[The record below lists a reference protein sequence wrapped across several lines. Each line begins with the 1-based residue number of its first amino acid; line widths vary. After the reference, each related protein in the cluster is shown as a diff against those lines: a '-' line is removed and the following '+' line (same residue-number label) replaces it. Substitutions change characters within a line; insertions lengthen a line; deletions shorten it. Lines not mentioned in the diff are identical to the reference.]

1 MAGVQCSFER
11 VEKKFVLTH
20 AQAEALMRDL
30 TAGYMAVDQYG
41 QHTIRNLYYDT
52 DDYALIRR
60 SIQRPKYKVK
70 FRLRAYG
77 TPMEDSLIFAELK
90 KKHSGVVYKRRAE
103 MTLRQ
108 AREYLSGGEKPPQD
122 SQILREI
129 DYTLKFHD
137 IHPMVC
143 LCYERVALYGK
154 ENPDLR
160 ITFDTGIRF
169 RTDELDLGAGARG
182 QNLLP
187 PGGVLMEIKIP
198 GAMPLWMARALDEM
212 NIRQTSFSKIGTAY
226 TNFIYEKEWGEARS
240 CCKVS

>member
-1 MAGVQCSFER
+1 
-11 VEKKFVLTH
+11 
-20 AQAEALMRDL
+20 
-30 TAGYMAVDQYG
+30 
-41 QHTIRNLYYDT
+41 
-52 DDYALIRR
+52 
-60 SIQRPKYKVK
+60 
-70 FRLRAYG
+70 
-77 TPMEDSLIFAELK
+77 
-90 KKHSGVVYKRRAE
+90 
-103 MTLRQ
+103 
-108 AREYLSGGEKPPQD
+108 
-122 SQILREI
+122 
-129 DYTLKFHD
+129 
-137 IHPMVC
+137 MVC

-198 GAMPLWMARALDEM
+198 GTMPLWMARALDEM
-212 NIRQTSFSKIGTAY
+212 NIRQTSFSKIGMAY

>member
-1 MAGVQCSFER
+1 MNCA
-11 VEKKFVLTH
+11 
-20 AQAEALMRDL
+20 
-30 TAGYMAVDQYG
+30 
-41 QHTIRNLYYDT
+41 DT
-52 DDYALIRR
+52 DCDTGSSGMQDDIMKDNSGIYGMIQVHLFRPFCADDFLKELPESVERIAVLDRTKEPVALGE
-60 SIQRPKYKVK
+60 P
-70 FRLRAYG
+70 L
-77 TPMEDSLIFAELK
+77 
-90 KKHSGVVYKRRAE
+90 
-103 MTLRQ
+103 
-108 AREYLSGGEKPPQD
+108 YL
-122 SQILREI
+122 
-129 DYTLKFHD
+129 D
-137 IHPMVC
+137 IC
-143 LCYERVALYGK
+143 GALYGK

>member
-20 AQAEALMRDL
+20 LQAEALMRDL

-90 KKHSGVVYKRRAE
+90 KKYSGVVYKRRIAVSPDDMRRFLRGE
-103 MTLRQ
+103 TLD
-108 AREYLSGGEKPPQD
+108 G
-122 SQILREI
+122 
-129 DYTLKFHD
+129 
-137 IHPMVC
+137 
-143 LCYERVALYGK
+143 
-154 ENPDLR
+154 ENPQIQRELHR
-160 ITFDTGIRF
+160 YCRSIRF
-169 RTDELDLGAGARG
+169 ARRCFW
-182 QNLLP
+182 P
-187 PGGVLMEIKIP
+187 
-198 GAMPLWMARALDEM
+198 M
-212 NIRQTSFSKIGTAY
+212 NVWRCTGWKTRNCG
-226 TNFIYEKEWGEARS
+226 
-240 CCKVS
+240 

>member
-1 MAGVQCSFER
+1 MAQEVFAR
-11 VEKKFVLTH
+11 IEKKFLLRPEQYKALRAVFDEKM
-20 AQAEALMRDL
+20 AQDA
-30 TAGYMAVDQYG
+30 YG
-41 QHTIRNLYYDT
+41 RHTILNIYLDT
-52 DDYALIRR
+52 PDYELTRE
-60 SIQRPKYKVK
+60 SIEKPIYKEK
-70 FRLRAYG
+70 MRLRAYG
-77 TPMEDSLIFAELK
+77 MPKEDDKVFLEIK
-90 KKHSGVVYKRRAE
+90 KKYKGVVYKRRAE

-143 LCYERVALYGK
+143 LCYERAALYGR

>member
-77 TPMEDSLIFAELK
+77 TPMEDTLIFAELK
-90 KKHSGVVYKRRAE
+90 KKYSGVV
-103 MTLRQ
+103 
-108 AREYLSGGEKPPQD
+108 
-122 SQILREI
+122 
-129 DYTLKFHD
+129 
-137 IHPMVC
+137 
-143 LCYERVALYGK
+143 
-154 ENPDLR
+154 
-160 ITFDTGIRF
+160 
-169 RTDELDLGAGARG
+169 
-182 QNLLP
+182 
-187 PGGVLMEIKIP
+187 
-198 GAMPLWMARALDEM
+198 
-212 NIRQTSFSKIGTAY
+212 
-226 TNFIYEKEWGEARS
+226 
-240 CCKVS
+240 